1 MQFPGCPWLLGGAAG
16 PGPQRAATDSGPGPG
31 SAPGPGPGA
40 AAGGSAAPLR
50 SAPSPPRP
58 APSRGPAQHRGAMA
72 EWAPA
77 QVQEWNVEAPHLMP
91 LQPPLLPERA
101 HVREAQLHSAEA
113 SLWTVVATVQAMERK
128 IDLLATRL
136 LSLEGRSGTA
146 EKKLLDCE
154 KTTMEFGN
162 QLESKWAVLG
172 TLIQEY
178 GLLQRR
184 LENVE
189 NLLKNRNFWVL
200 RLPPGPRG
208 EVPKVPVT
216 FVDIAVYFSA
226 EEWKNLEEWQ
236 KELYNNLVKENYE
249 SLLSLDGAI
258 SRSEAQPRGE
268 RGEGPCVPEQR
279 EMEQRELPP
288 DACAES
294 LISTSDILSRIKQEV
309 AFVGEQ
315 QFPEERGMPADPCAG
330 ADALITAHDFLS
342 WIKQEEEPCVREPW
356 ELPEREMLTG
366 PGPAG
371 EGLLVKTEERCPHA
385 EPPEEVGLPGGSGE
399 LLFPSAGFGSPEG
412 QAAATTAAVALP
424 AQHRL
429 GKAPG
434 AEPGPEATGVPTA
447 TPGPAEERPHG
458 CAECG
463 KSFSGKKS
471 LRIHQRSHAAERPY
485 PCAECGKSF
494 NCHSGLVRHQMIHRG
509 ERPYKCAECGKCYSR
524 KEHLQNHQRLHTGER
539 PFACAACGK
548 SFIRKQN
555 LLKHQRIHTGERPYQ
570 CPACG
575 RSFRYKESLKDHQRI
590 HGAEAGPPP
599 LPPPGIMPPGEVY
612 GYMQIRS
619 LNDLHKMFAHQRLSV
634 PNSPPPQKAVG
645 EEESSVSGGRA
656 ARPSPTP
663 SPATVS
669 EGASAG
675 HGGLSPAGGPSLGL
689 GEGGLGFGLL
699 KERAGVRPGLG
710 WRCLALPGAGP
721 FLAQVAQ
728 LVADVRQD
736 AEQAKLEL
744 AVTGPLL
751 ALGGPFLLPHGQL
764 LVVQLVPLL
773 LQVQQVMD
781 VSPPALP
788 PVFPQAGAA
797 QAARGAGGSGGIPR
811 GGGGGG
817 QRFLGQGTMQRGAG
831 RGLLLRRRLLPG
843 GTHQY
848 PGQSAHL
855 RTRAPRLLL
864 GVRGVEPAGHGG
876 QVGHPLVAPVRV
888 SVHGVERV
896 LGQGDDRGVGALHRQ
911 PGHRGA
917 LHVRQGRGLP
927 VGVDVDAGVADAGL
941 QVHEGLLGRTREE
954 QICGTQR
961 IQPQPLR
968 QQHRRLTCSAQHC
981 CKTDVGSFANVFPP
995 SISWAFELKRRYPRA
1010 GPALQDAE
1018 TQVAPLVLE
1027 VVDGAFGVAQEVD
1040 AALDLGPE
1048 LLPPHGTSVSVSS
1061 LEKLAFLFRPDAG
1074 IACEAAAEVEGAQLN
1089 LGPHSSLSAPGGN
1102 MGLREPEGAAEEGA
1116 EARAPEA
1123 SMAGEAWAGEDLKSR
1138 FGTPRGRGA
1147 PHPLAPAREH
1157 LGGEKRKGQRWVAA
1171 VRADGEGPRPS
1182 PTRGTRGP
1190 PASYHGGR
1198 GEGRGHGARIGT
1210 AARATARTSGPRKD
1224 YAKCFKTMAKTLAMV
1239 NTSRS
1244 CGAPGRGGE
1253 AGGQTVTGFPP
1264 QGMAG
1269 AFSGRLLFALP
1280 PGTGDKGLI
1289 EGLEEVRRG
1298 GPALQIP
1305 PQRGQAPPDLPLRGT
1320 GLHQLSCV
1328 LAFRCPLIPVRR
1340 LPVAFQLLL
1349 AEQAGRWGLRQHVQG
1364 IQEGR
1369 LPRAALRRQPPQQPA
1384 PVVALEV
1391 VGDAAVQGGGWWDE
1405 DHPDVGELEVGVR
1418 LVLGEEEED
1427 VLPLPPHPLVELS
1440 QPLSEE
1446 GGCHAG
1452 QAAGAV
1458 APGHLPQVDTLK
1470 AAGPGALP
1478 HRPQRGLLRAVGVG
1492 AEQERQLV
1500 TGALA
1505 LTKAAGW
1512 EEDPRLPADIDLRG
1526 RVAAEEAGQHHA
1538 GPVLGRGLL
1547 RVPLLCRR
1555 LLEGQVVA
1563 SPEAC
1568 QPAAAGLRVGP
1579 AQRLGEVFGFEM
1591 EEGTGAGQIR
1601 SLFLMMRQIWGC
1613 DTPKRLASS
1622 LCDTLG
1628 PSSISRTRTFS
1639 VSDSSFRSFRGAA
1652 GPPSAIPR
1660 ERLGQGVGRQG
1671 LPTTPSPTGSPR
1683 PHSAHSSGGSA
1694 ERRQRLSKVGGGA
1707 MNPPLLASGFGSGS
1721 GTPQATGRSRSSFM
1735 APGRSSGDAAAAPG
1749 AAPGAGAAPGEA
1761 SPAARGRRRLN
1772 DAPHRDDGAR
1782 RGREKGETG
1791 RRRGRL
1797 WMPGGRSQR
1806 APRSRH
1812 GRSAPPLLRSRRA
1825 RSLPPPPASLP
1836 PPHPPSPAAT
1846 RRAMADWAPAQELEW
1861 EMESQELALEQPLVA
1876 PEQGPAG
1883 EAELPAAEISL
1894 TLVTEI
1900 QAVDRKVDAQ
1910 AAQLMN
1916 LEGRMRMAE
1925 TKLIGCEKTAVE
1937 FGNQLESKWTALGTL
1952 IQEYGQLQKRLE
1964 NMENL
1969 LKNRNF
1975 WILRLPP
1982 GAKGEVPKVPVAFND
1997 ASFNFSE
2004 EEWKSLN
2011 EWQKEL
2017 YRHIMKGNYEAVISM
2032 DAAISKPDLLSRIEQ
2047 GEDPNAEDQDDS
2059 EGGETPTDPS
2069 TEFSFPGPDDSSW
2082 SKYEETLAESHEG
2095 SEEEESMEV
2104 PSTSIYRDLTIV
2116 LSELS
2121 QEVFI
2126 NDLDEGIECSLNE
2139 QQCDEEGPES
2149 LELPGS
2155 LAGKWEEVF
2164 SSPEEEMKPS
2174 GKSRSG
2180 STPQQRTGTGN
2191 GLRRSSRRGRDLA
2204 KKDAPEDVAAVEGPY
2219 ICCECGESF
2228 LDKQLFATHQK
2239 AHASEEACT
2248 SLEHGES
2255 FRQKSKASSTKAQG
2269 ASRSKPSKR
2278 SDGEKSSG
2286 FKYGFV
2292 RQVNNMV
2299 ERPYTCSQC
2308 KESFSLEVSLIL
2320 HQKLH
2325 TGKGDGPLTCTYCGK
2340 DFRDL
2345 SKAIR
2350 HQRIHTG
2357 ERPYQ
2362 CTECG
2367 KSFIRRDH
2375 LLKHWRVHTGETPYQ
2390 CPVCGKH
2397 FRYKESL
2404 NCHQKIHSRNPRPLE
2419 DSQHNLESATQT
2431 GHFCVKKETKHSPQ
2445 SLTSFP
2451 QSPQA
2456 PPVSPRPSS
2465 IPPTPPATPSV
2476 SPVPLS
2482 PSPVPPTAGPERG
2495 AAEPGPGAALGLS
2508 PPPPLPPPRPRPAP
2522 PRTHT
2527 LTHTPQPRRLFP
2539 PTPWR
2544 RAAPPPRR
2552 PPPRRRPRRAAPPRA
2567 QPDARRRAEVK
2578 ERTGAG
2584 SSPAAAP
2591 GAPGREQRAMAEGA
2605 PVQEPVLQPRC
2616 PSPRRP
2622 AAVPERTSE
2631 RETQTAELS
2640 LTVVAAVQA
2649 VERKVDSHS
2658 TRLLDLEGRT
2668 GMAEKK
2674 LIDCEKTA
2682 AELGN
2687 QLESK
2692 CAALGT
2698 LIQEYG
2704 LLQRRL
2710 ENMEN
2715 LLKNRNFWILRLP
2728 PGRKGE
2734 VPKVPVTFDDVS
2746 VYFNNK
2752 EWEKL
2757 EEWQKELY
2765 KNVMKGNYES
2775 LISLDYAI
2783 SKPGVLS
2790 QIEQGEESRVRNE
2803 QDLEESEIITDA
2815 TAAGIRVVIKTEE
2828 LLPEDSPENPE
2839 LHGMSGQS
2847 EGSFQ
2852 SPDEEAACESPYG
2865 SVSPP
2870 RDLPGTSLGDSSEYV
2885 ADFNEIQRVIVH
2897 HGSCTEDGIVIKT
2910 EEEEEEEE
2918 DDPDTLEPCAM
2929 FSGRTEPPA
2938 FPSHEAGLGCEAQC
2952 SSKTQPRSLAAA
2964 RVRKPPACER
2974 DSGEMKPAIAQQ
2986 RNRTRER
2993 PYICPECGKSFML
3006 KINFMIHQRNHL
3018 KEGPY
3023 ECHDCDLSFRNKQQF
3038 LLHQRS
3044 HTRRGVG
3051 VPRRP
3056 EHGLKPQARPPPPG
3070 KPYKCSECESSFSH
3084 KSSLSKHQITHVGER
3099 PFTCGE
3105 CRRSFRLQIS
3115 LIMHQ
3120 RIHAGKSEMA
3130 FLCPQCG
3137 KNFTRPSHLLRHQRT
3152 HTGERPYQCSQCEKT
3167 FSEKSKLTNHY
3178 RIHTRERPHA
3188 CAVCGKGFIR
3198 KHHLLEHQRI
3208 HTGERPYH
3216 CTECGKNFTQK
3227 HHLLEHQRAHTGER
3241 PYPCTECT
3249 KCFRYKQSLKY
3260 HLRTHMGE

>member
-1 MQFPGCPWLLGGAAG
+1 
-16 PGPQRAATDSGPGPG
+16 
-31 SAPGPGPGA
+31 
-40 AAGGSAAPLR
+40 
-50 SAPSPPRP
+50 
-58 APSRGPAQHRGAMA
+58 MA

-77 QVQEWNVEAPHLMP
+77 QVQEWNMEAPHLMP

-154 KTTMEFGN
+154 KTAMEFGN

-249 SLLSLDGAI
+249 ALLSLDGAI
-258 SRSEAQPRGE
+258 SRSEAQPRSE
-268 RGEGPCVPEQR
+268 RGDGPCVPEQR
-279 EMEQRELPP
+279 ELEQRELPP
-288 DACAES
+288 DTCAES

-315 QFPEERGMPADPCAG
+315 QFPEERGMPPDPCAG

-356 ELPEREMLTG
+356 ELPEREMLPPG
-366 PGPAG
+366 PGPAS
-371 EGLLVKTEERCPHA
+371 EGLLVKTEERCPHS
-385 EPPEEVGLPGGSGE
+385 EPPEEVGLPGSSGE
-399 LLFPSAGFGSPEG
+399 LLFPGTGFGTPEG
-412 QAAATTAAVALP
+412 QAAVPAAVALP

-434 AEPGPEATGVPTA
+434 SEPGPGADTGGVPA
-447 TPGPAEERPHG
+447 AAAAGPTEERPHG

-509 ERPYKCAECGKCYSR
+509 ERPYKCSECGKCYSR

-539 PFACAACGK
+539 PFACAQCGK

-575 RSFRYKESLKDHQRI
+575 RSFRYKESLKDHQRV
-590 HGAEAGPPP
+590 HGTEAGPPP
-599 LPPPGIMPPGEVY
+599 LPQPGILPPGDCSKSYWTSAISLRCHACPPRARRCHLGALQHLNTHGCRPGALRTRWAAPATRLLCPFPRGPPGCHPRH
-612 GYMQIRS
+612 RS
-619 LNDLHKMFAHQRLSV
+619 PSPRGGRGLSV
-634 PNSPPPQKAVG
+634 SVVGTLCPWWALRVRGGHSVSVVERLPPSLAVG
-645 EEESSVSGGRA
+645 EEEASVSGSGA
-656 ARPSPTP
+656 ARPPATPTP
-663 SPATVS
+663 AAVP
-669 EGASAG
+669 EGAPVG
-675 HGGLSPAGGPSLGL
+675 HGGVRPTGAPGRRL
-689 GEGGLGFGLL
+689 GEVGLGFGLL
-699 KERAGVRPGLG
+699 EERAGVAVGLG
-710 WRCLALPGAGP
+710 GRRSRALAGAGAL
-721 FLAQVAQ
+721 LAQVAQ
-728 LVADVRQD
+728 LVADVRED
-736 AEQAKLEL
+736 AEQAEL
-744 AVTGPLL
+744 QLPVAR
-751 ALGGPFLLPHGQL
+751 PFLAREQP
-764 LVVQLVPLL
+764 
-773 LQVQQVMD
+773 
-781 VSPPALP
+781 SPRPAA
-788 PVFPQAGAA
+788 VGASPGGEA
-797 QAARGAGGSGGIPR
+797 EDGSDSSVRAPCRGERAGGSSSA
-811 GGGGGG
+811 
-817 QRFLGQGTMQRGAG
+817 GAF
-831 RGLLLRRRLLPG
+831 
-843 GTHQY
+843 
-848 PGQSAHL
+848 S
-855 RTRAPRLLL
+855 
-864 GVRGVEPAGHGG
+864 
-876 QVGHPLVAPVRV
+876 QVGPISTLGKAPI
-888 SVHGVERV
+888 SG
-896 LGQGDDRGVGALHRQ
+896 
-911 PGHRGA
+911 PGPPA
-917 LHVRQGRGLP
+917 
-927 VGVDVDAGVADAGL
+927 
-941 QVHEGLLGRTREE
+941 
-954 QICGTQR
+954 
-961 IQPQPLR
+961 
-968 QQHRRLTCSAQHC
+968 CSSGCAE
-981 CKTDVGSFANVFPP
+981 SSP
-995 SISWAFELKRRYPRA
+995 RPRA
-1010 GPALQDAE
+1010 GRSDTPSCPQSEMISGSESWLACRKVEATIFSRGVRRGLWSGPPARFMGRCF
-1018 TQVAPLVLE
+1018 LE
-1027 VVDGAFGVAQEVD
+1027 VIFFLTSSRRSRHLCLRASDPYR
-1040 AALDLGPE
+1040 ALKCRTTFQ
-1048 LLPPHGTSVSVSS
+1048 TSVSVSS

-1116 EARAPEA
+1116 E
-1123 SMAGEAWAGEDLKSR
+1123 L
-1138 FGTPRGRGA
+1138 
-1147 PHPLAPAREH
+1147 
-1157 LGGEKRKGQRWVAA
+1157 V
-1171 VRADGEGPRPS
+1171 
-1182 PTRGTRGP
+1182 
-1190 PASYHGGR
+1190 
-1198 GEGRGHGARIGT
+1198 
-1210 AARATARTSGPRKD
+1210 
-1224 YAKCFKTMAKTLAMV
+1224 
-1239 NTSRS
+1239 
-1244 CGAPGRGGE
+1244 
-1253 AGGQTVTGFPP
+1253 
-1264 QGMAG
+1264 
-1269 AFSGRLLFALP
+1269 
-1280 PGTGDKGLI
+1280 

-1298 GPALQIP
+1298 GLALQVP
-1305 PQRGQAPPDLPLRGT
+1305 PQRGQAPPDLPLRGA
-1320 GLHQLSCV
+1320 GRHGRQLARLLALHHT
-1328 LAFRCPLIPVRR
+1328 LIPIRLRR
-1340 LPVAFQLLL
+1340 VPVALQPLPVGHRARCHGLGARLRGETGG
-1349 AEQAGRWGLRQHVQG
+1349 AEAAGDEAGSNITPGLCQHVQH
-1364 IQEGR
+1364 IQQAG
-1369 LPRAALRRQPPQQPA
+1369 LPCAALRRQPPQQPA
-1384 PVVALEV
+1384 PVVTLEV
-1391 VGDAAVQGGGWWDE
+1391 AGDAAVHGLGQGGSWWDE
-1405 DHPDVGELEVGVR
+1405 DHPDVGQLEVRVR
-1418 LVLGEEEED
+1418 LVLGHEEHD
-1427 VLPLPPHPLVELS
+1427 ALAPPPHPLVELL
-1440 QPLSEE
+1440 QPLGEE
-1446 GGCHAG
+1446 RGGQAG
-1452 QAAGAV
+1452 HAAGAV
-1458 APGHLPQVDTLK
+1458 TPRHLLQVDAPQ
-1470 AAGPGALP
+1470 AAWPGAVP
-1478 HRPQRGLLRAVGVG
+1478 HCPQRHLLRAAGVG
-1492 AEQERQLV
+1492 AEQQRQPLAGV
-1500 TGALA
+1500 LTLTGGANQPWRAPRRASQPPLGSGSGWTSCPALSCSNGRP
-1505 LTKAAGW
+1505 TGRSAARA
-1512 EEDPRLPADIDLRG
+1512 PSTQRSNAASSAASFPSRLRLRSG
-1526 RVAAEEAGQHHA
+1526 S
-1538 GPVLGRGLL
+1538 PL
-1547 RVPLLCRR
+1547 RCH
-1555 LLEGQVVA
+1555 
-1563 SPEAC
+1563 S
-1568 QPAAAGLRVGP
+1568 LR
-1579 AQRLGEVFGFEM
+1579 M
-1591 EEGTGAGQIR
+1591 R

-1628 PSSISRTRTFS
+1628 PSSISSTRTFS
-1639 VSDSSFRSFRGAA
+1639 VSDSSFRSFRGGAA
-1652 GPPSAIPR
+1652 VVPSAVPG
-1660 ERLGQGVGRQG
+1660 ERPVQGPGRWG
-1671 LPTTPSPTGSPR
+1671 LP
-1683 PHSAHSSGGSA
+1683 
-1694 ERRQRLSKVGGGA
+1694 
-1707 MNPPLLASGFGSGS
+1707 
-1721 GTPQATGRSRSSFM
+1721 
-1735 APGRSSGDAAAAPG
+1735 AA
-1749 AAPGAGAAPGEA
+1749 
-1761 SPAARGRRRLN
+1761 
-1772 DAPHRDDGAR
+1772 
-1782 RGREKGETG
+1782 
-1791 RRRGRL
+1791 
-1797 WMPGGRSQR
+1797 
-1806 APRSRH
+1806 
-1812 GRSAPPLLRSRRA
+1812 
-1825 RSLPPPPASLP
+1825 
-1836 PPHPPSPAAT
+1836 PSPAGSART
-1846 RRAMADWAPAQELEW
+1846 SRAAPRAMADWAPAEELECMMEPQELG
-1861 EMESQELALEQPLVA
+1861 LEQPLPA
-1876 PEQGPAG
+1876 PEHGPPGGG

-1900 QAVDRKVDAQ
+1900 QAVDRKVDTQ

-2032 DAAISKPDLLSRIEQ
+2032 DAAISKPDLLTRIEQ
-2047 GEDPNAEDQDDS
+2047 GEDPNAEDQEDS

-2069 TEFSFPGPDDSSW
+2069 TEFFFPGPDDSSW
-2082 SKYEETLAESHEG
+2082 GKYEETLAESHEG

-2104 PSTSIYRDLTIV
+2104 PGTY
-2116 LSELS
+2116 
-2121 QEVFI
+2121 
-2126 NDLDEGIECSLNE
+2126 E
-2139 QQCDEEGPES
+2139 QPCDEEGSES
-2149 LELPGS
+2149 LELSRS
-2155 LAGKWEEVF
+2155 LAGKWEEEVF
-2164 SSPEEEMKPS
+2164 SNPEEEVQS
-2174 GKSRSG
+2174 SSKSQSG
-2180 STPQQRTGTGN
+2180 SAPPPQRTATGN
-2191 GLRRSSRRGRDLA
+2191 GLRRSVRRGRDLA
-2204 KKDAPEDVAAVEGPY
+2204 KKDPEEAAADKGPY
-2219 ICCECGESF
+2219 ICCECGQSF

-2239 AHASEEACT
+2239 AHASEACT
-2248 SLEHGES
+2248 SLERGES
-2255 FRQKSKASSTKAQG
+2255 FRQKSKAKGQG
-2269 ASRSKPSKR
+2269 PSRSKASKR
-2278 SDGEKSSG
+2278 PDGEKSSG

-2292 RQVNNMV
+2292 RHQVNNMV

-2404 NCHQKIHSRNPRPLE
+2404 NCHQKIHSRNPRPGE
-2419 DSQHNLESATQT
+2419 DSQHNLGPAGTQSD
-2431 GHFCVKKETKHSPQ
+2431 HFCVKKETKQYVSILNSVSALGGYLQLPHPAPGWELFQGIVEQGATASGRHLRARRDGRWGPDGRGRKSCPGASTVTRR
-2445 SLTSFP
+2445 SLP
-2451 QSPQA
+2451 CPA
-2456 PPVSPRPSS
+2456 MSPRAPHN
-2465 IPPTPPATPSV
+2465 P
-2476 SPVPLS
+2476 
-2482 PSPVPPTAGPERG
+2482 PVPPVPSGSRCGRCREGAPTGRG
-2495 AAEPGPGAALGLS
+2495 ADAVGPPGGAARRAPAPLRPAPRAVRRRQRPPAARRGS
-2508 PPPPLPPPRPRPAP
+2508 GAAGAPDPDPDPEPRSVSEPPPPPPPRRLRPPGPRRLRPAP
-2522 PRTHT
+2522 
-2527 LTHTPQPRRLFP
+2527 
-2539 PTPWR
+2539 
-2544 RAAPPPRR
+2544 AAPPPRR
-2552 PPPRRRPRRAAPPRA
+2552 AAPRP
-2567 QPDARRRAEVK
+2567 ARCPA
-2578 ERTGAG
+2578 AG
-2584 SSPAAAP
+2584 GGEAASGRWILPAAAP
-2591 GAPGREQRAMAEGA
+2591 GAPGTEQRAMAEGA
-2605 PVQEPVLQPRC
+2605 PAQAPEPVRPPRC
-2616 PSPRRP
+2616 PSPLRP
-2622 AAVPERTSE
+2622 AAGPERTSE

-2692 CAALGT
+2692 CTALGT

-2746 VYFNNK
+2746 VYFNDK

-2790 QIEQGEESRVRNE
+2790 QIEQGEESRGRNE

-2870 RDLPGTSLGDSSEYV
+2870 RDLPGTSLGDSSEYG
-2885 ADFNEIQRVIVH
+2885 ADYNEIQRVIVH

-2929 FSGRTEPPA
+2929 FSGRSEAPA
-2938 FPSHEAGLGCEAQC
+2938 FPGHEAGLGCEAQC
-2952 SSKTQPRSLAAA
+2952 SSKAQPRGLAA
-2964 RVRKPPACER
+2964 RVRKPSACER
-2974 DSGEMKPAIAQQ
+2974 DSGDMKPASGQQ

-3023 ECHDCDLSFRNKQQF
+3023 ECHECDLSFRNKQQF

-3056 EHGLKPQARPPPPG
+3056 EHGLKPPARPPPPG

-3115 LIMHQ
+3115 LLMHQ
-3120 RIHAGKSEMA
+3120 RIHAGKNEMA

>member
-1 MQFPGCPWLLGGAAG
+1 
-16 PGPQRAATDSGPGPG
+16 
-31 SAPGPGPGA
+31 
-40 AAGGSAAPLR
+40 
-50 SAPSPPRP
+50 
-58 APSRGPAQHRGAMA
+58 MA

-77 QVQEWNVEAPHLMP
+77 QVQEWNMEAPHLMP

-154 KTTMEFGN
+154 KTAMEFGN

-249 SLLSLDGAI
+249 ALLSLDGAL
-258 SRSEAQPRGE
+258 SRSEAQPRSE
-268 RGEGPCVPEQR
+268 RGDGPCVPEPR
-279 EMEQRELPP
+279 ELEQRELPP
-288 DACAES
+288 DTCAES

-315 QFPEERGMPADPCAG
+315 QQFPEERGMPPDPCAG

-356 ELPEREMLTG
+356 ELPEREMLPPG
-366 PGPAG
+366 PGPAS

-385 EPPEEVGLPGGSGE
+385 EPPEEVGLPGSSGE
-399 LLFPSAGFGSPEG
+399 LLFPGTGFGTAEG
-412 QAAATTAAVALP
+412 QAAVPAAVALP

-429 GKAPG
+429 AKAAGP
-434 AEPGPEATGVPTA
+434 EPGPGADSGAVPA
-447 TPGPAEERPHG
+447 APPGPAEERPHG

-509 ERPYKCAECGKCYSR
+509 ERPYKCSECGKCYSR

-539 PFACAACGK
+539 PFACAQCGK

-575 RSFRYKESLKDHQRI
+575 RSFRYKESLKDHQRV
-590 HGAEAGPPP
+590 HGAEPGPPP
-599 LPPPGIMPPGEVY
+599 LPPPGILPPG
-612 GYMQIRS
+612 
-619 LNDLHKMFAHQRLSV
+619 D
-634 PNSPPPQKAVG
+634 
-645 EEESSVSGGRA
+645 
-656 ARPSPTP
+656 
-663 SPATVS
+663 
-669 EGASAG
+669 
-675 HGGLSPAGGPSLGL
+675 
-689 GEGGLGFGLL
+689 
-699 KERAGVRPGLG
+699 
-710 WRCLALPGAGP
+710 
-721 FLAQVAQ
+721 
-728 LVADVRQD
+728 
-736 AEQAKLEL
+736 
-744 AVTGPLL
+744 
-751 ALGGPFLLPHGQL
+751 L
-764 LVVQLVPLL
+764 LVRKRRLCREAEPRGRPRRRPRPRLPKGL
-773 LQVQQVMD
+773 RLGTA
-781 VSPPALP
+781 VSAQPALP
-788 PVFPQAGAA
+788 
-797 QAARGAGGSGGIPR
+797 AGGSGKLGSALGCSR
-811 GGGGGG
+811 SGLGSRRGSGGGGAGLWRAPARSWRRREQPSPRPGPAAAGASPGG
-817 QRFLGQGTMQRGAG
+817 EAEEGSDSSVRAPCSGERAGGSSSAGAFSQVGPISTLGKAPISGPGPPACSSGCAESSPRPRAG
-831 RGLLLRRRLLPG
+831 RSDTPSCPQSDTPSPRWLP
-843 GTHQY
+843 
-848 PGQSAHL
+848 
-855 RTRAPRLLL
+855 RTGAALPLSSVLAA
-864 GVRGVEPAGHGG
+864 AG
-876 QVGHPLVAPVRV
+876 
-888 SVHGVERV
+888 
-896 LGQGDDRGVGALHRQ
+896 GVGALSRQ
-911 PGHRGA
+911 ARRGRA
-917 LHVRQGRGLP
+917 LHVGQGRGLP
-927 VGVDVDAGVADAGL
+927 VGVDVDAGVAHAGL
-941 QVHEGLLGRTREE
+941 QVHEGLLGRAGEE

-961 IQPQPLR
+961 TWPQLVGTRWPQNRHHSPGSRMISGSESWLACR
-968 QQHRRLTCSAQHC
+968 KVEATIFSRGVRRGLWS
-981 CKTDVGSFANVFPP
+981 GPP
-995 SISWAFELKRRYPRA
+995 VRFMGRCF
-1010 GPALQDAE
+1010 
-1018 TQVAPLVLE
+1018 LE
-1027 VVDGAFGVAQEVD
+1027 VIFFLTSSRRSRHLCLRSSMERS
-1040 AALDLGPE
+1040 
-1048 LLPPHGTSVSVSS
+1048 TSVSVSS

-1138 FGTPRGRGA
+1138 FGTARAETSVPTPASHRNLDPRHTPGAAQRPRAEPAAPRCRRRPCRAPSPLPIPGAPAPAASGRPPRGPGGLRAALPGFVRAALTGDKAAGPGPAPRTPPHSGSHRGRLRGA
-1147 PHPLAPAREH
+1147 GGGRGPTAAP
-1157 LGGEKRKGQRWVAA
+1157 
-1171 VRADGEGPRPS
+1171 
-1182 PTRGTRGP
+1182 GP
-1190 PASYHGGR
+1190 PAPP
-1198 GEGRGHGARIGT
+1198 
-1210 AARATARTSGPRKD
+1210 GPGQR
-1224 YAKCFKTMAKTLAMV
+1224 LP
-1239 NTSRS
+1239 
-1244 CGAPGRGGE
+1244 APGRACGARGARSGAPAA
-1253 AGGQTVTGFPP
+1253 AGG
-1264 QGMAG
+1264 G
-1269 AFSGRLLFALP
+1269 AQLRRRLV
-1280 PGTGDKGLI
+1280 
-1289 EGLEEVRRG
+1289 EGLEEIRRG
-1298 GPALQIP
+1298 GLALQVP
-1305 PQRGQAPPDLPLRGT
+1305 PQRGQALPDLPFRGAGRHGRQLARVLPLRH
-1320 GLHQLSCV
+1320 GLV
-1328 LAFRCPLIPVRR
+1328 PVRLRR
-1340 LPVAFQLLL
+1340 LRLLL
-1349 AEQAGRWGLRQHVQG
+1349 AEQAGGRGEGHGLGAAGEAGGAEAAGDEPRGNVAPGLRQHVQH
-1364 IQEGR
+1364 IQQAG

-1384 PVVALEV
+1384 PVVTSEV
-1391 VGDAAVQGGGWWDE
+1391 AGDAALQGLGQGGGRRDE
-1405 DHPDVGELEVGVR
+1405 DHPDVGQLEVGVR
-1418 LVLGEEEED
+1418 LVLGQQEQD
-1427 VLPLPPHPLVELS
+1427 ALAPPPHGLVEVP
-1440 QPLSEE
+1440 QPLGEE
-1446 GGCHAG
+1446 RGGQAG
-1452 QAAGAV
+1452 RAAGAV
-1458 APGHLPQVDTLK
+1458 APRHLLQVDAPQ
-1470 AAGPGALP
+1470 AARPGAVP
-1478 HRPQRGLLRAVGVG
+1478 HGPQRHLLRAAGVG
-1492 AEQERQLV
+1492 AEQQRQPLA
-1500 TGALA
+1500 GALA
-1505 LTKAAGW
+1505 LAEGAGR
-1512 EEDPRLPADIDLRG
+1512 ERHRRLPAGEDLGG
-1526 RVAAEEAGQHHA
+1526 RVAAEEPGQHRA
-1538 GPVLGRGLL
+1538 GPVLRRGLL
-1547 RVPLLCRR
+1547 RVPFLRRR
-1555 LLEGQVVA
+1555 LLAGEAVA
-1563 SPEAC
+1563 S
-1568 QPAAAGLRVGP
+1568 
-1579 AQRLGEVFGFEM
+1579 AQRSSAASSAASFPSRLRLRSGSPLRCHSLRM
-1591 EEGTGAGQIR
+1591 R

-1628 PSSISRTRTFS
+1628 PSSISSTRTFS

-1652 GPPSAIPR
+1652 AAPSAVPG
-1660 ERLGQGVGRQG
+1660 ERPVQGRGRWG
-1671 LPTTPSPTGSPR
+1671 LPVTPSPPGSARPLPQRPQPSSVPRPSRCRTRSGFCPTPR
-1683 PHSAHSSGGSA
+1683 PHSAQSSGGSPG
-1694 ERRQRLSKVGGGA
+1694 RQRRLSKAGVPCGDRSALGSGRLTGDAAGPSSRLGGMRAGARLLLPVPPGRHPARPRVALTPGGAGGGRGALVLPRQEEGQPVMPLA
-1707 MNPPLLASGFGSGS
+1707 MPATPGQGWLPVVMGTAAGVVPWGRCAARARPAPP
-1721 GTPQATGRSRSSFM
+1721 RSARG
-1735 APGRSSGDAAAAPG
+1735 PAAAAPPGG
-1749 AAPGAGAAPGEA
+1749 AAGQ
-1761 SPAARGRRRLN
+1761 
-1772 DAPHRDDGAR
+1772 R
-1782 RGREKGETG
+1782 RGR
-1791 RRRGRL
+1791 
-1797 WMPGGRSQR
+1797 S
-1806 APRSRH
+1806 
-1812 GRSAPPLLRSRRA
+1812 
-1825 RSLPPPPASLP
+1825 
-1836 PPHPPSPAAT
+1836 
-1846 RRAMADWAPAQELEW
+1846 
-1861 EMESQELALEQPLVA
+1861 
-1876 PEQGPAG
+1876 
-1883 EAELPAAEISL
+1883 
-1894 TLVTEI
+1894 
-1900 QAVDRKVDAQ
+1900 
-1910 AAQLMN
+1910 
-1916 LEGRMRMAE
+1916 
-1925 TKLIGCEKTAVE
+1925 
-1937 FGNQLESKWTALGTL
+1937 
-1952 IQEYGQLQKRLE
+1952 
-1964 NMENL
+1964 
-1969 LKNRNF
+1969 
-1975 WILRLPP
+1975 
-1982 GAKGEVPKVPVAFND
+1982 
-1997 ASFNFSE
+1997 
-2004 EEWKSLN
+2004 
-2011 EWQKEL
+2011 
-2017 YRHIMKGNYEAVISM
+2017 
-2032 DAAISKPDLLSRIEQ
+2032 
-2047 GEDPNAEDQDDS
+2047 
-2059 EGGETPTDPS
+2059 
-2069 TEFSFPGPDDSSW
+2069 
-2082 SKYEETLAESHEG
+2082 
-2095 SEEEESMEV
+2095 
-2104 PSTSIYRDLTIV
+2104 
-2116 LSELS
+2116 
-2121 QEVFI
+2121 
-2126 NDLDEGIECSLNE
+2126 
-2139 QQCDEEGPES
+2139 
-2149 LELPGS
+2149 
-2155 LAGKWEEVF
+2155 
-2164 SSPEEEMKPS
+2164 
-2174 GKSRSG
+2174 
-2180 STPQQRTGTGN
+2180 
-2191 GLRRSSRRGRDLA
+2191 
-2204 KKDAPEDVAAVEGPY
+2204 
-2219 ICCECGESF
+2219 
-2228 LDKQLFATHQK
+2228 
-2239 AHASEEACT
+2239 
-2248 SLEHGES
+2248 
-2255 FRQKSKASSTKAQG
+2255 
-2269 ASRSKPSKR
+2269 
-2278 SDGEKSSG
+2278 
-2286 FKYGFV
+2286 
-2292 RQVNNMV
+2292 
-2299 ERPYTCSQC
+2299 
-2308 KESFSLEVSLIL
+2308 
-2320 HQKLH
+2320 
-2325 TGKGDGPLTCTYCGK
+2325 
-2340 DFRDL
+2340 
-2345 SKAIR
+2345 
-2350 HQRIHTG
+2350 
-2357 ERPYQ
+2357 
-2362 CTECG
+2362 
-2367 KSFIRRDH
+2367 
-2375 LLKHWRVHTGETPYQ
+2375 
-2390 CPVCGKH
+2390 
-2397 FRYKESL
+2397 
-2404 NCHQKIHSRNPRPLE
+2404 
-2419 DSQHNLESATQT
+2419 
-2431 GHFCVKKETKHSPQ
+2431 
-2445 SLTSFP
+2445 
-2451 QSPQA
+2451 
-2456 PPVSPRPSS
+2456 
-2465 IPPTPPATPSV
+2465 
-2476 SPVPLS
+2476 
-2482 PSPVPPTAGPERG
+2482 AGPG
-2495 AAEPGPGAALGLS
+2495 PGPGAALGVGAAAAPA
-2508 PPPPLPPPRPRPAP
+2508 PPPPPARPAPPPPRP
-2522 PRTHT
+2522 
-2527 LTHTPQPRRLFP
+2527 
-2539 PTPWR
+2539 R

-2552 PPPRRRPRRAAPPRA
+2552 AAPRP
-2567 QPDARRRAEVK
+2567 ARCPA
-2578 ERTGAG
+2578 AG
-2584 SSPAAAP
+2584 GGEAASGRWILPAAAP
-2591 GAPGREQRAMAEGA
+2591 GAPGTEQRAMAEGA
-2605 PVQEPVLQPRC
+2605 PAQAPEPVRPPRC
-2616 PSPRRP
+2616 PSPLRP
-2622 AAVPERTSE
+2622 AAGAERTSE

-2746 VYFNNK
+2746 VYFNDK

-2790 QIEQGEESRVRNE
+2790 QIEQGEESRGRNE

-2870 RDLPGTSLGDSSEYV
+2870 RDLPGTSLGDSSEYG
-2885 ADFNEIQRVIVH
+2885 ADFSEIQRVIVH
-2897 HGSCTEDGIVIKT
+2897 HGGCTEDGIVIKT

-2929 FSGRTEPPA
+2929 FSGRSEAPA

-2952 SSKTQPRSLAAA
+2952 SSKAQPRSLA
-2964 RVRKPPACER
+2964 RVRKPSACER
-2974 DSGEMKPAIAQQ
+2974 DSGDMKPASGQQ

-3023 ECHDCDLSFRNKQQF
+3023 ECHECDLSFRNKQQF

-3056 EHGLKPQARPPPPG
+3056 EHGLKPPARPPPPG

-3115 LIMHQ
+3115 LLMHQ
-3120 RIHAGKSEMA
+3120 RIHAGKNEMA

>member
-1 MQFPGCPWLLGGAAG
+1 
-16 PGPQRAATDSGPGPG
+16 
-31 SAPGPGPGA
+31 
-40 AAGGSAAPLR
+40 
-50 SAPSPPRP
+50 
-58 APSRGPAQHRGAMA
+58 
-72 EWAPA
+72 
-77 QVQEWNVEAPHLMP
+77 
-91 LQPPLLPERA
+91 
-101 HVREAQLHSAEA
+101 
-113 SLWTVVATVQAMERK
+113 
-128 IDLLATRL
+128 
-136 LSLEGRSGTA
+136 
-146 EKKLLDCE
+146 
-154 KTTMEFGN
+154 
-162 QLESKWAVLG
+162 
-172 TLIQEY
+172 
-178 GLLQRR
+178 
-184 LENVE
+184 
-189 NLLKNRNFWVL
+189 
-200 RLPPGPRG
+200 
-208 EVPKVPVT
+208 
-216 FVDIAVYFSA
+216 
-226 EEWKNLEEWQ
+226 
-236 KELYNNLVKENYE
+236 
-249 SLLSLDGAI
+249 
-258 SRSEAQPRGE
+258 
-268 RGEGPCVPEQR
+268 
-279 EMEQRELPP
+279 
-288 DACAES
+288 
-294 LISTSDILSRIKQEV
+294 
-309 AFVGEQ
+309 
-315 QFPEERGMPADPCAG
+315 
-330 ADALITAHDFLS
+330 
-342 WIKQEEEPCVREPW
+342 
-356 ELPEREMLTG
+356 
-366 PGPAG
+366 
-371 EGLLVKTEERCPHA
+371 
-385 EPPEEVGLPGGSGE
+385 
-399 LLFPSAGFGSPEG
+399 
-412 QAAATTAAVALP
+412 
-424 AQHRL
+424 
-429 GKAPG
+429 
-434 AEPGPEATGVPTA
+434 
-447 TPGPAEERPHG
+447 
-458 CAECG
+458 
-463 KSFSGKKS
+463 
-471 LRIHQRSHAAERPY
+471 
-485 PCAECGKSF
+485 
-494 NCHSGLVRHQMIHRG
+494 
-509 ERPYKCAECGKCYSR
+509 
-524 KEHLQNHQRLHTGER
+524 
-539 PFACAACGK
+539 
-548 SFIRKQN
+548 
-555 LLKHQRIHTGERPYQ
+555 
-570 CPACG
+570 
-575 RSFRYKESLKDHQRI
+575 
-590 HGAEAGPPP
+590 
-599 LPPPGIMPPGEVY
+599 
-612 GYMQIRS
+612 
-619 LNDLHKMFAHQRLSV
+619 
-634 PNSPPPQKAVG
+634 
-645 EEESSVSGGRA
+645 
-656 ARPSPTP
+656 
-663 SPATVS
+663 
-669 EGASAG
+669 
-675 HGGLSPAGGPSLGL
+675 
-689 GEGGLGFGLL
+689 
-699 KERAGVRPGLG
+699 
-710 WRCLALPGAGP
+710 
-721 FLAQVAQ
+721 
-728 LVADVRQD
+728 
-736 AEQAKLEL
+736 
-744 AVTGPLL
+744 
-751 ALGGPFLLPHGQL
+751 
-764 LVVQLVPLL
+764 
-773 LQVQQVMD
+773 
-781 VSPPALP
+781 
-788 PVFPQAGAA
+788 
-797 QAARGAGGSGGIPR
+797 
-811 GGGGGG
+811 
-817 QRFLGQGTMQRGAG
+817 
-831 RGLLLRRRLLPG
+831 
-843 GTHQY
+843 
-848 PGQSAHL
+848 
-855 RTRAPRLLL
+855 
-864 GVRGVEPAGHGG
+864 
-876 QVGHPLVAPVRV
+876 
-888 SVHGVERV
+888 
-896 LGQGDDRGVGALHRQ
+896 
-911 PGHRGA
+911 
-917 LHVRQGRGLP
+917 
-927 VGVDVDAGVADAGL
+927 
-941 QVHEGLLGRTREE
+941 
-954 QICGTQR
+954 
-961 IQPQPLR
+961 
-968 QQHRRLTCSAQHC
+968 
-981 CKTDVGSFANVFPP
+981 
-995 SISWAFELKRRYPRA
+995 
-1010 GPALQDAE
+1010 
-1018 TQVAPLVLE
+1018 
-1027 VVDGAFGVAQEVD
+1027 
-1040 AALDLGPE
+1040 
-1048 LLPPHGTSVSVSS
+1048 
-1061 LEKLAFLFRPDAG
+1061 
-1074 IACEAAAEVEGAQLN
+1074 
-1089 LGPHSSLSAPGGN
+1089 
-1102 MGLREPEGAAEEGA
+1102 
-1116 EARAPEA
+1116 
-1123 SMAGEAWAGEDLKSR
+1123 
-1138 FGTPRGRGA
+1138 
-1147 PHPLAPAREH
+1147 
-1157 LGGEKRKGQRWVAA
+1157 
-1171 VRADGEGPRPS
+1171 
-1182 PTRGTRGP
+1182 
-1190 PASYHGGR
+1190 
-1198 GEGRGHGARIGT
+1198 
-1210 AARATARTSGPRKD
+1210 
-1224 YAKCFKTMAKTLAMV
+1224 
-1239 NTSRS
+1239 
-1244 CGAPGRGGE
+1244 
-1253 AGGQTVTGFPP
+1253 
-1264 QGMAG
+1264 
-1269 AFSGRLLFALP
+1269 
-1280 PGTGDKGLI
+1280 
-1289 EGLEEVRRG
+1289 
-1298 GPALQIP
+1298 
-1305 PQRGQAPPDLPLRGT
+1305 
-1320 GLHQLSCV
+1320 
-1328 LAFRCPLIPVRR
+1328 
-1340 LPVAFQLLL
+1340 
-1349 AEQAGRWGLRQHVQG
+1349 
-1364 IQEGR
+1364 
-1369 LPRAALRRQPPQQPA
+1369 
-1384 PVVALEV
+1384 
-1391 VGDAAVQGGGWWDE
+1391 
-1405 DHPDVGELEVGVR
+1405 
-1418 LVLGEEEED
+1418 
-1427 VLPLPPHPLVELS
+1427 
-1440 QPLSEE
+1440 
-1446 GGCHAG
+1446 
-1452 QAAGAV
+1452 
-1458 APGHLPQVDTLK
+1458 
-1470 AAGPGALP
+1470 
-1478 HRPQRGLLRAVGVG
+1478 
-1492 AEQERQLV
+1492 
-1500 TGALA
+1500 
-1505 LTKAAGW
+1505 
-1512 EEDPRLPADIDLRG
+1512 
-1526 RVAAEEAGQHHA
+1526 
-1538 GPVLGRGLL
+1538 
-1547 RVPLLCRR
+1547 
-1555 LLEGQVVA
+1555 
-1563 SPEAC
+1563 
-1568 QPAAAGLRVGP
+1568 
-1579 AQRLGEVFGFEM
+1579 
-1591 EEGTGAGQIR
+1591 
-1601 SLFLMMRQIWGC
+1601 
-1613 DTPKRLASS
+1613 
-1622 LCDTLG
+1622 
-1628 PSSISRTRTFS
+1628 
-1639 VSDSSFRSFRGAA
+1639 
-1652 GPPSAIPR
+1652 
-1660 ERLGQGVGRQG
+1660 
-1671 LPTTPSPTGSPR
+1671 
-1683 PHSAHSSGGSA
+1683 
-1694 ERRQRLSKVGGGA
+1694 
-1707 MNPPLLASGFGSGS
+1707 
-1721 GTPQATGRSRSSFM
+1721 
-1735 APGRSSGDAAAAPG
+1735 
-1749 AAPGAGAAPGEA
+1749 
-1761 SPAARGRRRLN
+1761 
-1772 DAPHRDDGAR
+1772 
-1782 RGREKGETG
+1782 
-1791 RRRGRL
+1791 
-1797 WMPGGRSQR
+1797 
-1806 APRSRH
+1806 
-1812 GRSAPPLLRSRRA
+1812 
-1825 RSLPPPPASLP
+1825 
-1836 PPHPPSPAAT
+1836 
-1846 RRAMADWAPAQELEW
+1846 
-1861 EMESQELALEQPLVA
+1861 MESQELAP
-1876 PEQGPAG
+1876 G
-1883 EAELPAAEISL
+1883 EALGRPGAGPRRGGRADGRRDLPWTRSPRSRPW
-1894 TLVTEI
+1894 TGRWTPG
-1900 QAVDRKVDAQ
+1900 R
-1910 AAQLMN
+1910 QLLN
-1916 LEGRMRMAE
+1916 PGGEDEDGGDQ
-1925 TKLIGCEKTAVE
+1925 LIGCEKTAVD

-2239 AHASEEACT
+2239 GHASEEACT

-2255 FRQKSKASSTKAQG
+2255 FRQKSKATSTKAQG

-2404 NCHQKIHSRNPRPLE
+2404 NCHQIHSRNPGPE

-2431 GHFCVKKETKHSPQ
+2431 GHFCVKKETKHLPSSPSPPGSLQSPQ
-2445 SLTSFP
+2445 FPQFPQFPSSLPSPPQFP
-2451 QSPQA
+2451 QSP
-2456 PPVSPRPSS
+2456 R
-2465 IPPTPPATPSV
+2465 
-2476 SPVPLS
+2476 
-2482 PSPVPPTAGPERG
+2482 
-2495 AAEPGPGAALGLS
+2495 
-2508 PPPPLPPPRPRPAP
+2508 
-2522 PRTHT
+2522 
-2527 LTHTPQPRRLFP
+2527 FP
-2539 PTPWR
+2539 
-2544 RAAPPPRR
+2544 
-2552 PPPRRRPRRAAPPRA
+2552 
-2567 QPDARRRAEVK
+2567 ARRVE
-2578 ERTGAG
+2578 
-2584 SSPAAAP
+2584 
-2591 GAPGREQRAMAEGA
+2591 
-2605 PVQEPVLQPRC
+2605 EPVLQPRC

-2622 AAVPERTSE
+2622 AAIPERTSE

-2790 QIEQGEESRVRNE
+2790 QIEQGEETRVRNE

-2910 EEEEEEEE
+2910 EEEEEEE

-2964 RVRKPPACER
+2964 RVRKPSACER

-3056 EHGLKPQARPPPPG
+3056 EHGLKPQPRPPPPG

>member
-1 MQFPGCPWLLGGAAG
+1 MTQGGDQG
-16 PGPQRAATDSGPGPG
+16 P
-31 SAPGPGPGA
+31 
-40 AAGGSAAPLR
+40 
-50 SAPSPPRP
+50 PSTCALP
-58 APSRGPAQHRGAMA
+58 M
-72 EWAPA
+72 A

-154 KTTMEFGN
+154 KTAMEFGN

-249 SLLSLDGAI
+249 SLLSLGKYGAL
-258 SRSEAQPRGE
+258 SRSEAQPRSE

-279 EMEQRELPP
+279 ELEQRELPP
-288 DACAES
+288 DTCTES
-294 LISTSDILSRIKQEV
+294 MISTSDILSRIKQEV

-315 QFPEERGMPADPCAG
+315 QFTEERGMPPDPCAG

-366 PGPAG
+366 PGPAS
-371 EGLLVKTEERCPHA
+371 EGLLVKTEERCPHT
-385 EPPEEVGLPGGSGE
+385 EPPEEVGLPGSSGE
-399 LLFPSAGFGSPEG
+399 LLFPGASFGNPEG
-412 QAAATTAAVALP
+412 QAAVTTAAVVALP

-434 AEPGPEATGVPTA
+434 SEPGPGAEAVGVPTA
-447 TPGPAEERPHG
+447 TPGAIEERPHG

-509 ERPYKCAECGKCYSR
+509 ERPYKCTECGKCYSR

-539 PFACAACGK
+539 PFACA
-548 SFIRKQN
+548 
-555 LLKHQRIHTGERPYQ
+555 
-570 CPACG
+570 
-575 RSFRYKESLKDHQRI
+575 
-590 HGAEAGPPP
+590 
-599 LPPPGIMPPGEVY
+599 
-612 GYMQIRS
+612 
-619 LNDLHKMFAHQRLSV
+619 
-634 PNSPPPQKAVG
+634 
-645 EEESSVSGGRA
+645 
-656 ARPSPTP
+656 
-663 SPATVS
+663 
-669 EGASAG
+669 
-675 HGGLSPAGGPSLGL
+675 
-689 GEGGLGFGLL
+689 
-699 KERAGVRPGLG
+699 
-710 WRCLALPGAGP
+710 
-721 FLAQVAQ
+721 VAQ

-736 AEQAKLEL
+736 AQQAELEL
-744 AVTGPLL
+744 AVAGPLL
-751 ALGGPFLLPHGQL
+751 TLGGPLLLPHGQL
-764 LVVQLVPLL
+764 L
-773 LQVQQVMD
+773 M
-781 VSPPALP
+781 
-788 PVFPQAGAA
+788 
-797 QAARGAGGSGGIPR
+797 
-811 GGGGGG
+811 
-817 QRFLGQGTMQRGAG
+817 T
-831 RGLLLRRRLLPG
+831 
-843 GTHQY
+843 
-848 PGQSAHL
+848 
-855 RTRAPRLLL
+855 
-864 GVRGVEPAGHGG
+864 
-876 QVGHPLVAPVRV
+876 
-888 SVHGVERV
+888 
-896 LGQGDDRGVGALHRQ
+896 
-911 PGHRGA
+911 
-917 LHVRQGRGLP
+917 
-927 VGVDVDAGVADAGL
+927 
-941 QVHEGLLGRTREE
+941 
-954 QICGTQR
+954 
-961 IQPQPLR
+961 
-968 QQHRRLTCSAQHC
+968 
-981 CKTDVGSFANVFPP
+981 N
-995 SISWAFELKRRYPRA
+995 
-1010 GPALQDAE
+1010 
-1018 TQVAPLVLE
+1018 
-1027 VVDGAFGVAQEVD
+1027 
-1040 AALDLGPE
+1040 
-1048 LLPPHGTSVSVSS
+1048 VSVSS

-1138 FGTPRGRGA
+1138 FGTPRGTGA

-1171 VRADGEGPRPS
+1171 ARGDGKGPWSS
-1182 PTRGTRGP
+1182 PTTGTQGP
-1190 PASYHGGR
+1190 PASYHQGH
-1198 GEGRGHGARIGT
+1198 GEGQGHGAHIGT
-1210 AARATARTSGPRKD
+1210 TTEATVRATAHTTGPWGIPKEGSPG
-1224 YAKCFKTMAKTLAMV
+1224 A
-1239 NTSRS
+1239 SRHH
-1244 CGAPGRGGE
+1244 
-1253 AGGQTVTGFPP
+1253 VHHV
-1264 QGMAG
+1264 
-1269 AFSGRLLFALP
+1269 L
-1280 PGTGDKGLI
+1280 KLI

-1298 GPALQIP
+1298 GLALQVP
-1305 PQRGQAPPDLPLRGT
+1305 PQCGQAPPDLLLRGT
-1320 GLHQLSCV
+1320 GLHHCQLSCV
-1328 LAFRCPLIPVRR
+1328 LALRCPLIPVYLCQFPITLQLLVQQRAA
-1340 LPVAFQLLL
+1340 LQLLL
-1349 AEQAGRWGLRQHVQG
+1349 AEWAGCRGQGQSLSTSIGAEASSTEAASDELWVHVAPGLCQHVQD
-1364 IQEGR
+1364 IQEGW
-1369 LPRAALRRQPPQQPA
+1369 LPHAALHQLPPQQPA

-1391 VGDAAVQGGGWWDE
+1391 AGNAAVQRLGHSGGRWDE
-1405 DHPDVGELEVGVR
+1405 DHPDIGKLEVRVR
-1418 LVLGEEEED
+1418 LMLGEEEED
-1427 VLPLPPHPLVELS
+1427 TLPLPLHPLVELP

-1446 GGCHAG
+1446 GGSHAG
-1452 QAAGAV
+1452 QAASAV
-1458 APGHLPQVDTLK
+1458 APGHLCQVDTLQ
-1470 AAGPGALP
+1470 AAWLGALP
-1478 HRPQRGLLRAVGVG
+1478 HCPQQDLLRAVGIG
-1492 AEQERQLV
+1492 AEEERQLV
-1500 TGALA
+1500 AGTLTLA
-1505 LTKAAGW
+1505 RRADW
-1512 EEDPRLPADIDLRG
+1512 EEDPRLPTGIDLGG
-1526 RVAAEEAGQHHA
+1526 RVAAEEAGQHHT
-1538 GPVLGRGLL
+1538 GPVLSRGLL
-1547 RVPLLCRR
+1547 CVPLLHRW
-1555 LLEGQVVA
+1555 LLEGEVVA
-1563 SPEAC
+1563 CPEAS
-1568 QPAAAGLRVGP
+1568 QPATAGLRVRP
-1579 AQRLGEVFGFEM
+1579 AKRLGKVFG
-1591 EEGTGAGQIR
+1591 
-1601 SLFLMMRQIWGC
+1601 L
-1613 DTPKRLASS
+1613 
-1622 LCDTLG
+1622 
-1628 PSSISRTRTFS
+1628 
-1639 VSDSSFRSFRGAA
+1639 
-1652 GPPSAIPR
+1652 
-1660 ERLGQGVGRQG
+1660 
-1671 LPTTPSPTGSPR
+1671 
-1683 PHSAHSSGGSA
+1683 
-1694 ERRQRLSKVGGGA
+1694 
-1707 MNPPLLASGFGSGS
+1707 
-1721 GTPQATGRSRSSFM
+1721 
-1735 APGRSSGDAAAAPG
+1735 
-1749 AAPGAGAAPGEA
+1749 
-1761 SPAARGRRRLN
+1761 
-1772 DAPHRDDGAR
+1772 
-1782 RGREKGETG
+1782 
-1791 RRRGRL
+1791 
-1797 WMPGGRSQR
+1797 
-1806 APRSRH
+1806 
-1812 GRSAPPLLRSRRA
+1812 
-1825 RSLPPPPASLP
+1825 
-1836 PPHPPSPAAT
+1836 
-1846 RRAMADWAPAQELEW
+1846 ELEEW
-1861 EMESQELALEQPLVA
+1861 AADGQDLEWDMEPQELALEQPLPA
-1876 PEQGPAG
+1876 AEQGPAA
-1883 EAELPAAEISL
+1883 ESELPAAEISL

-2017 YRHIMKGNYEAVISM
+2017 YRHIMKGNYDAVISM

-2047 GEDPNAEDQDDS
+2047 GEDPNVEDPDDS

-2069 TEFSFPGPDDSSW
+2069 TEFSFPGPDDNSW

-2104 PSTSIYRDLTIV
+2104 PSTY
-2116 LSELS
+2116 
-2121 QEVFI
+2121 
-2126 NDLDEGIECSLNE
+2126 E
-2139 QQCDEEGPES
+2139 QQCDEEGSES
-2149 LELPGS
+2149 LELPSS
-2155 LAGKWEEVF
+2155 LTGKWEEVF
-2164 SSPEEEMKPS
+2164 SSPEEELKPS
-2174 GKSRSG
+2174 SKSRSG
-2180 STPQQRTGTGN
+2180 STPQQRATTGN
-2191 GLRRSSRRGRDLA
+2191 GLRRSARRGRDLA
-2204 KKDAPEDVAAVEGPY
+2204 KKDAPEDMAAVEGPY

-2228 LDKQLFATHQK
+2228 LDKELFATHQK

-2255 FRQKSKASSTKAQG
+2255 FRQKSKTATTKAQG
-2269 ASRSKPSKR
+2269 PSRSKPSKR
-2278 SDGEKSSG
+2278 PDGEKSSG

-2292 RQVNNMV
+2292 RHQVNNMV

-2404 NCHQKIHSRNPRPLE
+2404 NCHQKIHSRNPRPME
-2419 DSQHNLESATQT
+2419 DTQHNLESTTQT
-2431 GHFCVKKETKHSPQ
+2431 SHFCVKKETKH
-2445 SLTSFP
+2445 
-2451 QSPQA
+2451 
-2456 PPVSPRPSS
+2456 
-2465 IPPTPPATPSV
+2465 
-2476 SPVPLS
+2476 
-2482 PSPVPPTAGPERG
+2482 
-2495 AAEPGPGAALGLS
+2495 
-2508 PPPPLPPPRPRPAP
+2508 
-2522 PRTHT
+2522 
-2527 LTHTPQPRRLFP
+2527 
-2539 PTPWR
+2539 
-2544 RAAPPPRR
+2544 
-2552 PPPRRRPRRAAPPRA
+2552 
-2567 QPDARRRAEVK
+2567 
-2578 ERTGAG
+2578 
-2584 SSPAAAP
+2584 
-2591 GAPGREQRAMAEGA
+2591 
-2605 PVQEPVLQPRC
+2605 
-2616 PSPRRP
+2616 
-2622 AAVPERTSE
+2622 
-2631 RETQTAELS
+2631 
-2640 LTVVAAVQA
+2640 
-2649 VERKVDSHS
+2649 
-2658 TRLLDLEGRT
+2658 RLLDLEGRT

-2682 AELGN
+2682 VELGN

-2910 EEEEEEEE
+2910 EEEEED
-2918 DDPDTLEPCAM
+2918 DDPDTLEPCTM

-2964 RVRKPPACER
+2964 RVGKPPACER

>member
-1 MQFPGCPWLLGGAAG
+1 MQFPGCPLLLGGAAG
-16 PGPQRAATDSGPGPG
+16 PGPQRAGTDSGPGPG
-31 SAPGPGPGA
+31 TGPGPGA

-50 SAPSPPRP
+50 SALSPPRP
-58 APSRGPAQHRGAMA
+58 GPSRRGPAQHRGAMA

-154 KTTMEFGN
+154 KTAMEFGN

-249 SLLSLDGAI
+249 SLLSLDGAL
-258 SRSEAQPRGE
+258 SRSEAQPRSE

-279 EMEQRELPP
+279 ELEQRELPP
-288 DACAES
+288 DTCTES
-294 LISTSDILSRIKQEV
+294 MISTSDILSRIKQEV

-315 QFPEERGMPADPCAG
+315 QFTEERGMPPDPCAG
-330 ADALITAHDFLS
+330 ADTLITAHDFLS

-366 PGPAG
+366 PGPAS
-371 EGLLVKTEERCPHA
+371 EGLLVKTEERCPHT
-385 EPPEEVGLPGGSGE
+385 EPPEEVGLPGSSGE
-399 LLFPSAGFGSPEG
+399 LLFPGASFGNPEG
-412 QAAATTAAVALP
+412 QAAVTTAAVVALP

-434 AEPGPEATGVPTA
+434 SEPGPGAEAVGVPTA
-447 TPGPAEERPHG
+447 TPGAIEERPHG

-509 ERPYKCAECGKCYSR
+509 ERPYKCTECGKCYSR

-575 RSFRYKESLKDHQRI
+575 RSFRYKESLKDHQRV

-599 LPPPGIMPPGEVY
+599 LPPPGIMPPG
-612 GYMQIRS
+612 
-619 LNDLHKMFAHQRLSV
+619 
-634 PNSPPPQKAVG
+634 
-645 EEESSVSGGRA
+645 
-656 ARPSPTP
+656 
-663 SPATVS
+663 
-669 EGASAG
+669 
-675 HGGLSPAGGPSLGL
+675 
-689 GEGGLGFGLL
+689 
-699 KERAGVRPGLG
+699 
-710 WRCLALPGAGP
+710 
-721 FLAQVAQ
+721 VAQ

-736 AEQAKLEL
+736 AQQAELEL

-751 ALGGPFLLPHGQL
+751 ALGGPLLLPHGQL
-764 LVVQLVPLL
+764 L
-773 LQVQQVMD
+773 M
-781 VSPPALP
+781 
-788 PVFPQAGAA
+788 
-797 QAARGAGGSGGIPR
+797 
-811 GGGGGG
+811 
-817 QRFLGQGTMQRGAG
+817 T
-831 RGLLLRRRLLPG
+831 
-843 GTHQY
+843 
-848 PGQSAHL
+848 
-855 RTRAPRLLL
+855 
-864 GVRGVEPAGHGG
+864 
-876 QVGHPLVAPVRV
+876 
-888 SVHGVERV
+888 
-896 LGQGDDRGVGALHRQ
+896 
-911 PGHRGA
+911 
-917 LHVRQGRGLP
+917 
-927 VGVDVDAGVADAGL
+927 
-941 QVHEGLLGRTREE
+941 
-954 QICGTQR
+954 
-961 IQPQPLR
+961 
-968 QQHRRLTCSAQHC
+968 
-981 CKTDVGSFANVFPP
+981 N
-995 SISWAFELKRRYPRA
+995 
-1010 GPALQDAE
+1010 
-1018 TQVAPLVLE
+1018 
-1027 VVDGAFGVAQEVD
+1027 
-1040 AALDLGPE
+1040 
-1048 LLPPHGTSVSVSS
+1048 VSVSS

-1138 FGTPRGRGA
+1138 FGTPRGTGA

-1171 VRADGEGPRPS
+1171 ARGDGKGPWSS
-1182 PTRGTRGP
+1182 PTTGTQGS
-1190 PASYHGGR
+1190 PASYHQGH
-1198 GEGRGHGARIGT
+1198 GEGQGHGAHIGT
-1210 AARATARTSGPRKD
+1210 MTEATVRATAHTTGPWGIPKEG
-1224 YAKCFKTMAKTLAMV
+1224 
-1239 NTSRS
+1239 SP
-1244 CGAPGRGGE
+1244 GAGRHHVHHVL
-1253 AGGQTVTGFPP
+1253 Q
-1264 QGMAG
+1264 
-1269 AFSGRLLFALP
+1269 
-1280 PGTGDKGLI
+1280 LI

-1298 GPALQIP
+1298 GLALQVP
-1305 PQRGQAPPDLPLRGT
+1305 PQCGQAPPDLLLRGT
-1320 GLHQLSCV
+1320 GLHHCQLSCV
-1328 LAFRCPLIPVRR
+1328 LALRCPLIPVYLCQFPITLQLLVQQRAA
-1340 LPVAFQLLL
+1340 LQLLL
-1349 AEQAGRWGLRQHVQG
+1349 AEWAGCRGQGQSLSTSIGAEASSTEAASDELWVHVAPGLCQHVQD
-1364 IQEGR
+1364 IQEGW
-1369 LPRAALRRQPPQQPA
+1369 LPHAALHQLPPQQPA

-1391 VGDAAVQGGGWWDE
+1391 AGNAAVQ
-1405 DHPDVGELEVGVR
+1405 R
-1418 LVLGEEEED
+1418 LG
-1427 VLPLPPHPLVELS
+1427 
-1440 QPLSEE
+1440 
-1446 GGCHAG
+1446 
-1452 QAAGAV
+1452 
-1458 APGHLPQVDTLK
+1458 
-1470 AAGPGALP
+1470 
-1478 HRPQRGLLRAVGVG
+1478 
-1492 AEQERQLV
+1492 
-1500 TGALA
+1500 
-1505 LTKAAGW
+1505 
-1512 EEDPRLPADIDLRG
+1512 I
-1526 RVAAEEAGQHHA
+1526 
-1538 GPVLGRGLL
+1538 
-1547 RVPLLCRR
+1547 
-1555 LLEGQVVA
+1555 VVA
-1563 SPEAC
+1563 DGMKTILTLESW
-1568 QPAAAGLRVGP
+1568 R
-1579 AQRLGEVFGFEM
+1579 
-1591 EEGTGAGQIR
+1591 IR

-1628 PSSISRTRTFS
+1628 PSSISSTRTFS
-1639 VSDSSFRSFRGAA
+1639 VSESSFRSFRGAA
-1652 GPPSAIPR
+1652 VPPSAVPG
-1660 ERLGQGVGRQG
+1660 ERPAQGAGRQG
-1671 LPTTPSPTGSPR
+1671 LPVAPSPTGSAKRLP
-1683 PHSAHSSGGSA
+1683 
-1694 ERRQRLSKVGGGA
+1694 QRLQA
-1707 MNPPLLASGFGSGS
+1707 
-1721 GTPQATGRSRSSFM
+1721 ATGCSRSSFM
-1735 APGRSSGDAAAAPG
+1735 APGTSLVLGGDARCSWCCSRPG
-1749 AAPGAGAAPGEA
+1749 LTLREGW
-1761 SPAARGRRRLN
+1761 RRLS
-1772 DAPHRDDGAR
+1772 AEPHRDDGAR
-1782 RGREKGETG
+1782 PAASDLAARAGGPG
-1791 RRRGRL
+1791 RRRGSLRGRL
-1797 WMPGGRSQR
+1797 RRGVRRTGAAEPRR
-1806 APRSRH
+1806 AP
-1812 GRSAPPLLRSRRA
+1812 
-1825 RSLPPPPASLP
+1825 
-1836 PPHPPSPAAT
+1836 
-1846 RRAMADWAPAQELEW
+1846 DLEW
-1861 EMESQELALEQPLVA
+1861 DMEPQELALEQPLPA
-1876 PEQGPAG
+1876 AEQGPAA
-1883 EAELPAAEISL
+1883 ESELPAAEISL

-1900 QAVDRKVDAQ
+1900 QAVDR
-1910 AAQLMN
+1910 
-1916 LEGRMRMAE
+1916 
-1925 TKLIGCEKTAVE
+1925 KTAVE

-2017 YRHIMKGNYEAVISM
+2017 YRHIMKGNYDAVISM
-2032 DAAISKPDLLSRIEQ
+2032 AEVPHCNGSADLSREEKKGSLEMLPSQSPTSLSRIEQ
-2047 GEDPNAEDQDDS
+2047 GEDPNVEDPDDS

-2069 TEFSFPGPDDSSW
+2069 TEFSFPGPDDNSW

-2104 PSTSIYRDLTIV
+2104 PSTY
-2116 LSELS
+2116 
-2121 QEVFI
+2121 
-2126 NDLDEGIECSLNE
+2126 E
-2139 QQCDEEGPES
+2139 QQCDEEGSES
-2149 LELPGS
+2149 LELPSS
-2155 LAGKWEEVF
+2155 LTGKWEEVF
-2164 SSPEEEMKPS
+2164 SSPEEELKPS
-2174 GKSRSG
+2174 SKSRSG
-2180 STPQQRTGTGN
+2180 STPQQRATTGN
-2191 GLRRSSRRGRDLA
+2191 GLRRSARRGRDLA
-2204 KKDAPEDVAAVEGPY
+2204 KKDAPEDMAAVEGPY

-2228 LDKQLFATHQK
+2228 LDKELFATHQK

-2255 FRQKSKASSTKAQG
+2255 FRQKSKTATTKAQG
-2269 ASRSKPSKR
+2269 PSRSKPSKR
-2278 SDGEKSSG
+2278 PDGEKSSG

-2292 RQVNNMV
+2292 RHQVNNMV

-2404 NCHQKIHSRNPRPLE
+2404 NCHQKIHSRNPRPME
-2419 DSQHNLESATQT
+2419 DTQHNLESTTQT
-2431 GHFCVKKETKHSPQ
+2431 SHFCVKKETKQYPMLRGQGWNEGKRGKAETWSGTRRRIFRRRK
-2445 SLTSFP
+2445 SREERAAKSK
-2451 QSPQA
+2451 A
-2456 PPVSPRPSS
+2456 AAARP
-2465 IPPTPPATPSV
+2465 PPAGS
-2476 SPVPLS
+2476 
-2482 PSPVPPTAGPERG
+2482 AGQRRGRSAQRG

-2508 PPPPLPPPRPRPAP
+2508 PPPPRLPRLPRPGRAGPPAP
-2522 PRTHT
+2522 
-2527 LTHTPQPRRLFP
+2527 
-2539 PTPWR
+2539 
-2544 RAAPPPRR
+2544 
-2552 PPPRRRPRRAAPPRA
+2552 PRRAAPPRPRPA
-2567 QPDARRRAEVK
+2567 AAPPRRAAPGPARCPAAGGGE
-2578 ERTGAG
+2578 GASG
-2584 SSPAAAP
+2584 RWILPAAAP

-2605 PVQEPVLQPRC
+2605 PAQAPEPVLPPRC
-2616 PSPRRP
+2616 PSPLRP
-2622 AAVPERTSE
+2622 LAGPERTSE

-2682 AELGN
+2682 VELGN

-2910 EEEEEEEE
+2910 EEEEED
-2918 DDPDTLEPCAM
+2918 DDPDTLEPCTM

-2964 RVRKPPACER
+2964 RVGKPPACER

>member
-1 MQFPGCPWLLGGAAG
+1 MTQGGDQG
-16 PGPQRAATDSGPGPG
+16 P
-31 SAPGPGPGA
+31 
-40 AAGGSAAPLR
+40 
-50 SAPSPPRP
+50 PSTCALPT
-58 APSRGPAQHRGAMA
+58 
-72 EWAPA
+72 A

-154 KTTMEFGN
+154 KTAMEFGN

-249 SLLSLDGAI
+249 SLLSLDGAL
-258 SRSEAQPRGE
+258 SRSEAQPRSE

-279 EMEQRELPP
+279 ELEQRELPP
-288 DACAES
+288 DTCTES
-294 LISTSDILSRIKQEV
+294 MISTSDILSRIKQEV

-315 QFPEERGMPADPCAG
+315 QFTEERGMPPDPCAG

-366 PGPAG
+366 PGPAS
-371 EGLLVKTEERCPHA
+371 EGLLVKTEERCPHT
-385 EPPEEVGLPGGSGE
+385 EPPEEVGLPGSSGE
-399 LLFPSAGFGSPEG
+399 LLFPGASFGNPEG
-412 QAAATTAAVALP
+412 QAAVTTAAVVALP

-434 AEPGPEATGVPTA
+434 SEPGPGAEAVGVPTA
-447 TPGPAEERPHG
+447 TPGAIEERPHG

-509 ERPYKCAECGKCYSR
+509 ERPYKCTECGKCYSR

-575 RSFRYKESLKDHQRI
+575 RSFRYKESLKDHQRV

-599 LPPPGIMPPGEVY
+599 LPPPGIMP
-612 GYMQIRS
+612 
-619 LNDLHKMFAHQRLSV
+619 
-634 PNSPPPQKAVG
+634 
-645 EEESSVSGGRA
+645 
-656 ARPSPTP
+656 
-663 SPATVS
+663 
-669 EGASAG
+669 
-675 HGGLSPAGGPSLGL
+675 
-689 GEGGLGFGLL
+689 
-699 KERAGVRPGLG
+699 
-710 WRCLALPGAGP
+710 
-721 FLAQVAQ
+721 VAQ

-736 AEQAKLEL
+736 AQQAELEL

-751 ALGGPFLLPHGQL
+751 ALGGPLLLPHGQL
-764 LVVQLVPLL
+764 L
-773 LQVQQVMD
+773 M
-781 VSPPALP
+781 
-788 PVFPQAGAA
+788 
-797 QAARGAGGSGGIPR
+797 
-811 GGGGGG
+811 
-817 QRFLGQGTMQRGAG
+817 T
-831 RGLLLRRRLLPG
+831 
-843 GTHQY
+843 
-848 PGQSAHL
+848 
-855 RTRAPRLLL
+855 
-864 GVRGVEPAGHGG
+864 
-876 QVGHPLVAPVRV
+876 
-888 SVHGVERV
+888 
-896 LGQGDDRGVGALHRQ
+896 
-911 PGHRGA
+911 
-917 LHVRQGRGLP
+917 
-927 VGVDVDAGVADAGL
+927 
-941 QVHEGLLGRTREE
+941 
-954 QICGTQR
+954 
-961 IQPQPLR
+961 
-968 QQHRRLTCSAQHC
+968 
-981 CKTDVGSFANVFPP
+981 N
-995 SISWAFELKRRYPRA
+995 
-1010 GPALQDAE
+1010 
-1018 TQVAPLVLE
+1018 
-1027 VVDGAFGVAQEVD
+1027 
-1040 AALDLGPE
+1040 
-1048 LLPPHGTSVSVSS
+1048 VSVSS

-1138 FGTPRGRGA
+1138 FGTPRGTGA

-1157 LGGEKRKGQRWVAA
+1157 LGGEKRKGQRWVVAA
-1171 VRADGEGPRPS
+1171 RGDGKGPWSS
-1182 PTRGTRGP
+1182 PTTGTQGS
-1190 PASYHGGR
+1190 PASYHQGH
-1198 GEGRGHGARIGT
+1198 GEGQGHGAHIGT
-1210 AARATARTSGPRKD
+1210 MTEATVRATAHTTGPWGIPKEG
-1224 YAKCFKTMAKTLAMV
+1224 
-1239 NTSRS
+1239 SP
-1244 CGAPGRGGE
+1244 GAGRHHVHHVL
-1253 AGGQTVTGFPP
+1253 Q
-1264 QGMAG
+1264 
-1269 AFSGRLLFALP
+1269 
-1280 PGTGDKGLI
+1280 LI

-1298 GPALQIP
+1298 GLALQVP
-1305 PQRGQAPPDLPLRGT
+1305 PQCGQAPPDLLLRGT
-1320 GLHQLSCV
+1320 GLHHCQLSCV
-1328 LAFRCPLIPVRR
+1328 LALRCPLIPVYLCQFPITLQLLVQQRAA
-1340 LPVAFQLLL
+1340 LQLLL
-1349 AEQAGRWGLRQHVQG
+1349 AEWAGCRGQGQSLSTSIGAEASSTEAASDELWVHVAPGLCQHVQD
-1364 IQEGR
+1364 IQEGW
-1369 LPRAALRRQPPQQPA
+1369 LPHAALHQLPPQQPA

-1391 VGDAAVQGGGWWDE
+1391 AGNAAVQRLGHSGGRWDE
-1405 DHPDVGELEVGVR
+1405 DHPDIGKLEVRVR
-1418 LVLGEEEED
+1418 LMLGEEEED
-1427 VLPLPPHPLVELS
+1427 TLPLPLHPLVELP

-1446 GGCHAG
+1446 GGSHAG
-1452 QAAGAV
+1452 QAASAV
-1458 APGHLPQVDTLK
+1458 APGHLCQVDTLQ
-1470 AAGPGALP
+1470 AAWLGALP
-1478 HRPQRGLLRAVGVG
+1478 HCPQQDLLRAVGIG
-1492 AEQERQLV
+1492 AEEERQLV
-1500 TGALA
+1500 AGTLTLA
-1505 LTKAAGW
+1505 RRADW
-1512 EEDPRLPADIDLRG
+1512 EEDPRLPTGIDLGG
-1526 RVAAEEAGQHHA
+1526 RVAAEEAGQHHT
-1538 GPVLGRGLL
+1538 GPVLSRGLL
-1547 RVPLLCRR
+1547 CVPLLHRW
-1555 LLEGQVVA
+1555 LLEGEVVA
-1563 SPEAC
+1563 CPEAS
-1568 QPAAAGLRVGP
+1568 QPATAGLRVRP
-1579 AQRLGEVFGFEM
+1579 AKRLGKVFGLEL
-1591 EEGTGAGQIR
+1591 EEWAADG
-1601 SLFLMMRQIWGC
+1601 QIWGC

-1628 PSSISRTRTFS
+1628 PSSISSTRTFS

-1652 GPPSAIPR
+1652 VPPSAVPG
-1660 ERLGQGVGRQG
+1660 ERPAQGAGRQG
-1671 LPTTPSPTGSPR
+1671 LPVAPSPTGSAKR
-1683 PHSAHSSGGSA
+1683 
-1694 ERRQRLSKVGGGA
+1694 
-1707 MNPPLLASGFGSGS
+1707 
-1721 GTPQATGRSRSSFM
+1721 
-1735 APGRSSGDAAAAPG
+1735 
-1749 AAPGAGAAPGEA
+1749 AGP
-1761 SPAARGRRRLN
+1761 
-1772 DAPHRDDGAR
+1772 
-1782 RGREKGETG
+1782 
-1791 RRRGRL
+1791 
-1797 WMPGGRSQR
+1797 
-1806 APRSRH
+1806 
-1812 GRSAPPLLRSRRA
+1812 APPPPAPLRRPPP
-1825 RSLPPPPASLP
+1825 LPPPPP
-1836 PPHPPSPAAT
+1836 PPPPAAPRT
-1846 RRAMADWAPAQELEW
+1846 AMADWAPAQDLEW
-1861 EMESQELALEQPLVA
+1861 DMEPQELALEQPLPA
-1876 PEQGPAG
+1876 AEQGPAA
-1883 EAELPAAEISL
+1883 ESELPAAEISL

-2017 YRHIMKGNYEAVISM
+2017 YRHIMKGNYDAVISM

-2047 GEDPNAEDQDDS
+2047 GEDPNVEDPDDS

-2069 TEFSFPGPDDSSW
+2069 TEFSFPGPDDNSW

-2104 PSTSIYRDLTIV
+2104 PSTY
-2116 LSELS
+2116 
-2121 QEVFI
+2121 
-2126 NDLDEGIECSLNE
+2126 E
-2139 QQCDEEGPES
+2139 QQCDEEGSES
-2149 LELPGS
+2149 LELPSS
-2155 LAGKWEEVF
+2155 LTGKWEEVF
-2164 SSPEEEMKPS
+2164 SSPEEELKPS
-2174 GKSRSG
+2174 SKSRSG
-2180 STPQQRTGTGN
+2180 STPQQRATTGN
-2191 GLRRSSRRGRDLA
+2191 GLRRSARRGRDLA
-2204 KKDAPEDVAAVEGPY
+2204 KKDAPEDMAAVEGPY

-2228 LDKQLFATHQK
+2228 LDKELFATHQK

-2255 FRQKSKASSTKAQG
+2255 FRQKSKTATTKAQG
-2269 ASRSKPSKR
+2269 PSRSKPSKR
-2278 SDGEKSSG
+2278 PDGEKSSG

-2292 RQVNNMV
+2292 RHQVNNMV

-2404 NCHQKIHSRNPRPLE
+2404 NCHQKIHSRNPRPME
-2419 DSQHNLESATQT
+2419 DTQHNLESTTQT
-2431 GHFCVKKETKHSPQ
+2431 SHFCVKKETKQYPMLRGQGWNEGKRGKAETWSGTRRRIFRRRKSREERAAKSKRRGRSAQ
-2445 SLTSFP
+2445 
-2451 QSPQA
+2451 
-2456 PPVSPRPSS
+2456 
-2465 IPPTPPATPSV
+2465 
-2476 SPVPLS
+2476 
-2482 PSPVPPTAGPERG
+2482 RG

-2508 PPPPLPPPRPRPAP
+2508 PPPPRLPRLPRPGRAGPPAP
-2522 PRTHT
+2522 
-2527 LTHTPQPRRLFP
+2527 
-2539 PTPWR
+2539 
-2544 RAAPPPRR
+2544 
-2552 PPPRRRPRRAAPPRA
+2552 PRRAAPPRPRPA
-2567 QPDARRRAEVK
+2567 AAPPRRAAPGPARCPAAGGGE
-2578 ERTGAG
+2578 GASG
-2584 SSPAAAP
+2584 RWILPAAAP

-2605 PVQEPVLQPRC
+2605 PAQAPEPVLPPRC
-2616 PSPRRP
+2616 PSPLRP
-2622 AAVPERTSE
+2622 LAGPERTSE

-2682 AELGN
+2682 VELGN

-2910 EEEEEEEE
+2910 EEEEED
-2918 DDPDTLEPCAM
+2918 DDPDTLEPCTM

-2964 RVRKPPACER
+2964 RVGKPPACER